1 MYKTLPIAVTLTFVV
16 LSNHASAASPKPADI
31 CFNKAS
37 QKSFNFRGEREQFM
51 ANCIADLTPAP
62 AAERG
67 QYEERQYQ
75 KRQY

>member
-16 LSNHASAASPKPADI
+16 LSNHALAASPKPADI

-37 QKSFNFRGEREQFM
+37 QKSFNYRGEREQFM
-51 ANCIADLTPAP
+51 ANCIADLTPSP

-67 QYEERQYQ
+67 QHNEPQYK